1 MIQWFDGIL
10 TCLLA
15 CMSVAH
21 LTLAS
26 EAPLVQSGP
35 DALDPPSMLR
45 VPTVVPAG
53 TLVFLHLWIVH
64 QACTHTHPHLYS
76 DFSSL
81 ILHVPAREADLTCC
95 EAKLWVRQ
103 GQRRH
108 CSGWMRSKRQGG
120 GGWGGLSADKRLMRP
135 NQGRHAWMVQWS
147 QEPLWFREQI
157 WSAFSSKITRQI
169 ISILFYIN

>member
-1 MIQWFDGIL
+1 MEYWHV
-10 TCLLA
+10 CLHVWAWHTSHWPRRPLSCSLDQMLWTLPA
-15 CMSVAH
+15 C
-21 LTLAS
+21 
-26 EAPLVQSGP
+26 SGCRLLSP
-35 DALDPPSMLR
+35 QVHWCFCICESYTR
-45 VPTVVPAG
+45 PA
-53 TLVFLHLWIVH
+53 
-64 QACTHTHPHLYS
+64 HTHPHLYS